1 MNSPLV
7 APMSRFVVPFAFS
20 PSSAVMVY
28 VAFLVHQKVGWFNA
42 ALTCVARLG
51 SRLPNA
57 IVPPVRN
64 LQVPITV
71 AETETLVLLA
81 AFADPTHAA
90 RNTAAITAVTLFI
103 PIFLLAIFLSNS
115 PYRHRHP
122 IAIATRFS
130 RREMK
135 GAMTGPKILIIA
147 TNGKTSV
154 FYSSCVGQISDSP
167 EKW

>member
-7 APMSRFVVPFAFS
+7 APMSRCVVPFSFS
-20 PSSAVMVY
+20 PSSSVMVY
-28 VAFLVHQKVGWFNA
+28 VAFLVHQKVGWVNA
-42 ALTCVARLG
+42 ALTFVARLG

-122 IAIATRFS
+122 IFQTGNERCNDWAKNPHYCNQRKNICFLFIMRWSNKRFS
-130 RREMK
+130 VK
-135 GAMTGPKILIIA
+135 VVTFCWG
-147 TNGKTSV
+147 
-154 FYSSCVGQISDSP
+154 
-167 EKW
+167 

>member
-1 MNSPLV
+1 MYSPLV
-7 APMSRFVVPFAFS
+7 APMSRCVVPFSFS
-20 PSSAVMVY
+20 PSSSVMVY
-28 VAFLVHQKVGWFNA
+28 VAFLVHQKVGWVNA
-42 ALTCVARLG
+42 ALTFVARLG

-90 RNTAAITAVTLFI
+90 RNTDAITAVTLFM

-115 PYRHRHP
+115 PYRF
-122 IAIATRFS
+122 IEFS
-130 RREMK
+130 L
-135 GAMTGPKILIIA
+135 PDFPD
-147 TNGKTSV
+147 GK
-154 FYSSCVGQISDSP
+154 
-167 EKW
+167 

>member
-1 MNSPLV
+1 MYSPLV
-7 APMSRFVVPFAFS
+7 APMSRCVVPFSFS
-20 PSSAVMVY
+20 PSSSVMVY
-28 VAFLVHQKVGWFNA
+28 VAFLVHQKVGWVNA
-42 ALTCVARLG
+42 ALTFVARLG

-103 PIFLLAIFLSNS
+103 PIFLLAIFLSNPHYCNQRKNICFLFIMRWS
-115 PYRHRHP
+115 NK
-122 IAIATRFS
+122 RFS
-130 RREMK
+130 
-135 GAMTGPKILIIA
+135 
-147 TNGKTSV
+147 GKVVT
-154 FYSSCVGQISDSP
+154 FCWG
-167 EKW
+167 